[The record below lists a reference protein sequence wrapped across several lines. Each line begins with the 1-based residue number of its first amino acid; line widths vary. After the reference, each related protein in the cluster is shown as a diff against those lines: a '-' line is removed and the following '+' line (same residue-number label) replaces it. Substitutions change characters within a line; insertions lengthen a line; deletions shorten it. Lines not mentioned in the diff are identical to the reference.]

1 MASRAAVAKAGD
13 KHKSRHSLRA
23 LWKSIGKSKWVYVL
37 LAPHL
42 GYFTLFVFYPLL
54 RAVMYSFQR
63 VGLRQA
69 RWTGL
74 ANYARLWHDELFAK
88 ALKVTTIF
96 TVSYVPIG
104 MILAVILAGLIYQLS
119 PRVQTFFKSSLYL
132 PGVVSSVAVGMV
144 WVWMYHPNNGL
155 LNYLL
160 SRMGLGPYQW
170 LQSPSLAL
178 PSVIFMSV
186 IMSFGSPVV
195 LLTASMG
202 AIPTSLYEVAEIDG
216 AGKIRQFWSIT
227 LPLLKPTL
235 LYLLVV
241 RTIGSYQVF
250 ESVYVMTRGGPYYAT
265 STLVYSIYNT
275 AFLDLE
281 FGYASAK
288 AIILFAIVVV
298 LSILQFKFLS
308 TDVEY

>member
-1 MASRAAVAKAGD
+1 
-13 KHKSRHSLRA
+13 
-23 LWKSIGKSKWVYVL
+23 VL
-37 LAPHL
+37 LTPHL
-42 GYFTLFVFYPLL
+42 AYFGLFVFYPVV
-54 RAVMYSFQR
+54 RAVWYSFMR
-63 VGLRQA
+63 VGLRRAQ
-69 RWTGL
+69 WLGI
-74 ANYARLWHDELFAK
+74 ANYTHLLEDEIFAK
-88 ALKVTTIF
+88 ALKVTTIY
-96 TVSYVPIG
+96 TLTYVPIG
-104 MILAVILAGLIYQLS
+104 LILAVILAGLIYQLS
-119 PRVQTFFKSSLYL
+119 PRLQTFFKSGLYL
-132 PGVVSSVAVGMV
+132 PGVVSSVAVGMI

-155 LNYLL
+155 LNYML
-160 SRMGLGPYQW
+160 SRVGLGPYQW
-170 LQSPSLAL
+170 LQSPTMAL

-186 IMSFGSPVV
+186 FMSFGSPVV

-202 AIPTSLYEVAEIDG
+202 AIPTTLYEVAEMDG

-265 STLVYSIYNT
+265 STLVYSIYTT
-275 AFLDLE
+275 AFLDLQ

-288 AIILFAIVVV
+288 AIVLFFIVVT
-298 LSILQFKFLS
+298 LSIIQFKFLS